1 MGKKEVVPSLSY
13 TGAKATLP
21 SPMGRKL
28 NRLWTEPFVPS
39 PVA

>member
-1 MGKKEVVPSLSY
+1 
-13 TGAKATLP
+13 
-21 SPMGRKL
+21 MGRKL